1 LTISPKQGIIRVE
14 ETVDEQVTLTAYAD
28 QVRELIR
35 NDRNDEAIA
44 ICKHILRYYPKHLDA
59 YRQLGEAWL
68 EKGQLDDAK
77 EMFRRVLSADPESV
91 VAYAG
96 LAVIL
101 EQEQLVAEATW
112 HMERAFE
119 LAPGNTELH
128 KELHRLYHE
137 LDGRPRARLKWT
149 PGALARVYV
158 QEGLFAQAIQELS
171 TLVTGNDARLDAR
184 VALAE
189 TLWRVGQMRQA
200 ADTAQAILKPLPFCL
215 KANLI
220 LGAVWKETGLAES
233 EQYLQ
238 RAQELDPTN
247 QVAQKIFGAR
257 SPLPLAQARVPR
269 YVEGAPMPSPRASAP
284 ASAEPAVTAR
294 QPESSGELV
303 REAPEFDEAAFK
315 PPVLDTTLPPWLLTP
330 LPEIVEEKPASIP
343 TSEPVAETP
352 SAPSSELLAET
363 EKTEPEPESET
374 GQVPAWLAQLREASG
389 SSEATP
395 AVPAEPPSE
404 TESALPPWVRP
415 ETHAEETAPAKPSWI
430 EEIQAA
436 SETETPAAPQEPSA
450 KEEAAPL
457 PTWIAPEPRAA
468 EIAPPPATETRAD
481 QVPAW
486 LSELTARTEPEPA
499 PVRPESQPRAEETPM
514 WTSPP
519 APPAE
524 PAPAL
529 PESKPR
535 EELPTWLSQPPP
547 SGDSSV
553 AVPAK
558 PTTGAPK
565 RKAATRGDSHLILAR
580 AYRDASQFQE
590 ALGEYDYIV
599 QKAPR
604 LINPVIADLEAL
616 AKQSGVPLEVHR
628 ILGDAYTRAD
638 RLVEALE
645 QYRFVLGRVAS

>member
-1 LTISPKQGIIRVE
+1 
-14 ETVDEQVTLTAYAD
+14 
-28 QVRELIR
+28 
-35 NDRNDEAIA
+35 
-44 ICKHILRYYPKHLDA
+44 
-59 YRQLGEAWL
+59 LGETWL
-68 EKGQLDDAK
+68 EKGRLDDAK
-77 EMFRRVLSADPESV
+77 EMFRRVLSADPENV

-101 EQEQLVAEATW
+101 EQEQLIAEATW

-119 LAPGNTELH
+119 LAPGNSELH

-171 TLVTGNDARLDAR
+171 ALVAGTDARWDAR

-200 ADTAQAILKPLPFCL
+200 AETAQALLKPLPFCL

-257 SPLPLAQARVPR
+257 SPLPLAPARVPR
-269 YVEGAPMPSPRASAP
+269 YIEGAPVPHTPVP
-284 ASAEPAVTAR
+284 A
-294 QPESSGELV
+294 PESTIIARPAESADELG
-303 REAPEFDEAAFK
+303 REAPEFDEVALK

-330 LPEIVEEKPASIP
+330 IPEIVEEKSAPSPQI
-343 TSEPVAETP
+343 EPVPEIP
-352 SAPSSELLAET
+352 SAPSLELPA
-363 EKTEPEPESET
+363 EPETPKVEPVVATPGE
-374 GQVPAWLAQLREASG
+374 VPAWLAELRAAS
-389 SSEATP
+389 EPADATP
-395 AVPAEPPSE
+395 AGPAE
-404 TESALPPWVRP
+404 TERALPAWMR
-415 ETHAEETAPAKPSWI
+415 AESKDEQAAPTLPTWI
-430 EEIQAA
+430 EEAKSA
-436 SETETPAAPQEPSA
+436 TEAETVPAPQEKIA
-450 KEEAAPL
+450 TEESSPL
-457 PTWIAPEPRAA
+457 PTWVEEPRAQ
-468 EIAPPPATETRAD
+468 ETIPPSTVTERAD
-481 QVPAW
+481 QIPTW
-486 LSELTARTEPEPA
+486 LSELTTRTELESTSAPPEP
-499 PVRPESQPRAEETPM
+499 QPRAEEIPTWLSGLTSQAEPARTPA
-514 WTSPP
+514 PP
-519 APPAE
+519 EPTPRAELPTWVSPPAE
-524 PAPAL
+524 PAP
-529 PESKPR
+529 PEPTPHA
-535 EELPTWLSQPPP
+535 ELPTWVSPPAEPTPPEPTPRAELPTWVSPPAPVAASPVAAPAQPPR
-547 SGDSSV
+547 
-553 AVPAK
+553 A
-558 PTTGAPK
+558 APK

-580 AYRDASQFQE
+580 TYRDASQFQE

-638 RLVEALE
+638 RLAEALE